1 MEEKME
7 EKQDLYSQ
15 RLEKLAR
22 IRETGQEPFKYSYPR
37 THAVQEALEAYEALV
52 AGKADDEKS
61 GEDTLPV
68 QLAGRVRAM
77 RYHGKTTFADLDD
90 ETGKIQIFLGK
101 KDLGDEK
108 HEFVTKLL
116 NIGDFIGVE
125 GEVFTTRTGQPTV
138 RVRDFSLLTK
148 SLRPL
153 PEKWHGLKD
162 VETRLRRRYLDM
174 LANPGVRETFRARSR
189 TIKSIRDFLEARGF
203 IEVETPMLHPIPGGA
218 TARPFVTHHNALD
231 RDQYLRVAPELY
243 LKRLLVGGFEKVY
256 EINRNF
262 RNEGVSP
269 RHNPEFTMLEL
280 YEAYVD
286 YEEIM
291 RLVEEMISHV
301 VKDIIGADTL
311 VYQGNEISVKP
322 PWPRIQFF
330 EAIKEH
336 AGIDVESNAES
347 ATARAEFARETVSG
361 LRLDIEDNA
370 GYGKICDE
378 LLKTYVIPKLI
389 SPTFITDHP
398 MELSPLAKRKRG
410 MPHLTERFQPYIGAL
425 EVGNAFSELNDPLEQ
440 RARFEEQM
448 KLREHGDDEAQ
459 RLDEDFIM
467 ALEYGMP
474 PAGGLGIGIDRLVM
488 LLTDSPSIRDVIL
501 FPQLRTVEDTSTED

>member
-1 MEEKME
+1 MD
-7 EKQDLYSQ
+7 EKQDLYKQ
-15 RLEKLAR
+15 RLEKLER
-22 IRETGQEPFKYSYPR
+22 IRETNEEPFKYSYPR
-37 THAVQEALEAYEALV
+37 THTIQKAYE
-52 AGKADDEKS
+52 KFEENK
-61 GEDTLPV
+61 GEDTPHV
-68 QLAGRVRAM
+68 RLAGRVVAM
-77 RYHGKTTFADLDD
+77 RFHGKTTFADLAD
-90 ETGKIQIFLGK
+90 ETGRIQIFFGK
-101 KDLGDEK
+101 KDIGDEK
-108 HEFVTKLL
+108 HEFITKLL

-125 GEVFTTRTGQPTV
+125 GEMFTTRTGQTTV
-138 RVRDFSLLTK
+138 RVQDFSLLTK

-174 LANPGVRETFRARSR
+174 LSNLEVRETFRTRSR
-189 TIKSIRDFLEARGF
+189 IIKALRDFLEARGF

-243 LKRLLVGGFEKVY
+243 LKRLLVGGFEKVF

-286 YEEIM
+286 YESVM
-291 RLVEEMISHV
+291 QLVEEMIHHV
-301 VKDIIGADTL
+301 VTTITGESTI
-311 VYQGNEISVKP
+311 VYQEQEISVEP
-322 PWPRIQFF
+322 PWPRIPFF
-330 EAIKEH
+330 DAIQEY
-336 AGIDVESNAES
+336 AGVDIESTAEKPED
-347 ATARAEFARETVSG
+347 RADFARETVKH
-361 LRLDIEDNA
+361 LRLDIDKTA

-378 LLKTYVIPKLI
+378 LLKTFVVPKLI

-398 MELSPLAKRKRG
+398 MELSPLAKGKRG
-410 MPHLTERFQPYIGAL
+410 KPHLTERFQPYIGSL
-425 EVGNAFSELNDPLEQ
+425 EIGNAFSELNDPLEQ
-440 RARFEEQM
+440 KARFEEQM
-448 KLREHGDDEAQ
+448 KLRERGDDEAQ
-459 RLDEDFIM
+459 RLDEDYVM

-474 PAGGLGIGIDRLVM
+474 PAGGLGIGIDRVVM

-501 FPQLRTVEDTSTED
+501 FPQLRTIEDAPAED

>member
-1 MEEKME
+1 ME
-7 EKQDLYSQ
+7 EKQDLYKQ

-22 IRETGQEPFKYSYPR
+22 IRETNEDPFKYSYPR
-37 THAVQEALEAYEALV
+37 THTVEEALKAYEALV
-52 AGKADDEKS
+52 ESKTDEEKDDE
-61 GEDTLPV
+61 GGPPV
-68 QLAGRVRAM
+68 KLAGRVRAM
-77 RYHGKTTFADLDD
+77 RFHGKTTFADLND
-90 ETGKIQIFLGK
+90 ETGKIQLFLGK

-108 HEFVTKLL
+108 HEFITKLL

-125 GEVFTTRTGQPTV
+125 GETFATRTGQTTV

-162 VETRLRRRYLDM
+162 VETRLRRRYLDL
-174 LANPGVRETFRARSR
+174 LANPDVRETFRARSR
-189 TIKSIRDFLEARGF
+189 IIKSVRDFLETRGF

-218 TARPFVTHHNALD
+218 TAKPFITHHNALD

-243 LKRLLVGGFEKVY
+243 LKRLLVGGFEKVF

-262 RNEGVSP
+262 RNEGISP

-286 YEEIM
+286 YETIM
-291 RLVEEMISHV
+291 ELVEEMVSHV
-301 VKDIIGADTL
+301 VREVIGADTIT
-311 VYQGNEISVKP
+311 YQGNEISVKP

-336 AGIDVESNAES
+336 AGVDVESNAES
-347 ATARAEFARETVSG
+347 AEARAEFARETVSG
-361 LRLDIEDNA
+361 LRLDVDENA

-398 MELSPLAKRKRG
+398 MELSPLAKGKRG
-410 MPHLTERFQPYIGAL
+410 MPHLTERFQPYIGGL
-425 EVGNAFSELNDPLEQ
+425 EIGNAFSELNDPLEQ

-448 KLREHGDDEAQ
+448 KLRERGDDEAQ
-459 RLDEDFIM
+459 RLDEDYIM

-501 FPQLRTVEDTSTED
+501 FPQLRTIEDTPSEDH